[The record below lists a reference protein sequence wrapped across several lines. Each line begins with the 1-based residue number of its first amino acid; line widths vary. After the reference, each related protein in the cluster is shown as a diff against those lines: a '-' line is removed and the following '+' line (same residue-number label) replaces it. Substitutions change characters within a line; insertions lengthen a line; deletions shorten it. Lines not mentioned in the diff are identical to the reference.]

1 MKVVIIVA
9 MDRRGLIGDNNSLPW
24 LLPADLRY
32 FNKLTMGNTLLMGRK
47 TYESIG
53 RPLPGRKNI
62 VVTSNAYY
70 HVDGCTVASSLE
82 RALCVVSN
90 DTKEIMVIGGASLY
104 QQCLPIVNRIYIT
117 HVNAELEGNIWFPNW
132 DKKQWKEIKRE
143 NHASDD
149 KNKYSYSFVVY
160 DKIKRYL

>member
-9 MDRRGLIGDNNSLPW
+9 MDIRGLIGDNNSLPW
-24 LLPADLRY
+24 RLPADLRY
-32 FNKLTMGNTLLMGRK
+32 FNKLTIGKTLLMGRK

-62 VVTSNAYY
+62 VVTSNTDY

-104 QQCLPIVNRIYIT
+104 KQFLPIVNRVYIT

-132 DKKQWKEIKRE
+132 DTNQWREIKRE
-143 NHASDD
+143 NYASDD
-149 KNKYSYSFVVY
+149 KNRYSYSFVVY
-160 DKIKRYL
+160 DKIRRHL